1 MNITKAGT
9 PSSQAA
15 TNGIFRGRFA
25 AELTRFSRHKQKL
38 LDALVEGHRRGPK
51 LAAFDKDKSWDDLLH
66 LAQFYFRSE
75 EAKKNKKSARTYV
88 KQLTEFADHIGKA
101 QSLVPNGAYGDV
113 GSYIFWMWSRK
124 VKKGGLPPTA
134 IDFDRFFTILAEFKM
149 AARRAAD
156 RERAK
161 PGRPRG
167 PSVLPSSEALTGLAA
182 AYRRCT
188 GSKPGAG
195 RGPFARFAMKCL
207 VALGRRDIK
216 EDPLIDAIKVARH
229 QACIFAG
236 EWGPSPFA

>member
-1 MNITKAGT
+1 MNVPRGNAA
-9 PSSQAA
+9 SSNAA
-15 TNGIFRGRFA
+15 ASKTFLGRFA
-25 AELTRFSRHKQKL
+25 GELTRFSRHKQKL
-38 LDALVEGHRRGPK
+38 LDALADGHRRGPK

-66 LAQFYFRSE
+66 FAQFYFGSE
-75 EAKKNKKSARTYV
+75 EARKKVKSARTYV
-88 KQLTEFADHIGKA
+88 KQLTTFADHIGKA

-134 IDFDRFFTILAEFKM
+134 IDFDRFFTILAEFEM

-195 RGPFARFAMKCL
+195 GGPFARFAMKCL

-216 EDPLIDAIKVARH
+216 EDPLIDAIKVARR
-229 QACIFAG
+229 QAFIFAG